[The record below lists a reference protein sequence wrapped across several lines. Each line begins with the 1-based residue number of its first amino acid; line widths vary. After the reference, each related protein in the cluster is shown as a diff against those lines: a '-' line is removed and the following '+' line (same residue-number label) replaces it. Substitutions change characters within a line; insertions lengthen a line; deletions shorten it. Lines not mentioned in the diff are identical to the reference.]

1 MRQRIMA
8 HGLMNFCKSRFSIW
22 AENIA
27 DLAENIAGIDILETD
42 EVSAISKTLRVNQS
56 YVVSTYAP
64 NLPDGDLGNGLYNVD
79 LQNIPFPAECFEIIL
94 TSDVMEHV
102 RDFDRAHAE
111 IFRCLKPGGAHIFT
125 VPFDENALETKTL
138 IDTSSPR
145 DIYLERPHMHG
156 DPRSGGIAAYRICGL
171 SMLDVLRSIGFEV
184 DMVRV
189 SDYRCGIF
197 DGLYFEA
204 RKPI

>member
-1 MRQRIMA
+1 MA
-8 HGLMNFCKSRFSIW
+8 HGLIKFCNARFGIS
-22 AENIA
+22 AENVP
-27 DLAENIAGIDILETD
+27 DLAEKSAGIDILETD
-42 EVSAISKTLRVNQS
+42 EVSAISKTLRINQS

-64 NLPDGDLGNGLYNVD
+64 NLPNGDLGNGLYNVD
-79 LQNIPFPAECFEIIL
+79 LQNIPFPSERFEIIL

-102 RDFDRAHAE
+102 RDFEGAHAE

-125 VPFDENALETKTL
+125 VPFDENALVTKTL
-138 IDTSSPR
+138 VDTTSPT
-145 DIYLERPHMHG
+145 DVYLERPQIHG
-156 DPRSGGIAAYRICGL
+156 DPRSGGAVAYRICGL
-171 SMLDVLRSIGFEV
+171 SMMDLLRSIGFEV

-189 SDYRCGIF
+189 TDVRCGVF